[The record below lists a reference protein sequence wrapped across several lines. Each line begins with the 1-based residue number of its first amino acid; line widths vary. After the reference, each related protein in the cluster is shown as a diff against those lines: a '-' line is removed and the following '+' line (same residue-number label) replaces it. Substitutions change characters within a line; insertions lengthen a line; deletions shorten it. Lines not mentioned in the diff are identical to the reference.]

1 MQLKNNEQVFCNHS
15 LYDRR
20 PGKGIL
26 TQAQLGKRLGK
37 Q

>member
-15 LYDRR
+15 LYDKGPR
-20 PGKGIL
+20 KGIF
-26 TQAQLGKRLGK
+26 TQARLGKRLGK